1 MREKIK
7 RTRRLLE
14 VQRKL
19 LLTDRQELAALRDLL
34 LQAKDEEAQ
43 VLSFLNSERSALIP
57 PQFLVRRVASSTL
70 KIRDCENLLQAQTE
84 KTLDQARKEQLVK
97 KKLDAE
103 NIMLSRE
110 DLKQALQIT
119 IDAYLSSSVKQG

>member
-1 MREKIK
+1 MRKKIK

-19 LLTDRQELAALRDLL
+19 LSTDRLELAVLRDSLV
-34 LQAKDEEAQ
+34 QAKEDEAQ
-43 VLSFLNSERSALIP
+43 VLSFLNSDRSALIP
-57 PQFLVRRVASSTL
+57 PQFLVRRVASSTIR
-70 KIRDCENLLQAQTE
+70 IRDCEKLLQAQTE

-97 KKLDAE
+97 KKLDSE

>member
-19 LLTDRQELAALRDLL
+19 LLTDRQELAALRDSL
-34 LQAKDEEAQ
+34 LQAKEEEAQ
-43 VLSFLNSERSALIP
+43 VFSFLTSERSAPIP
-57 PQFLVRRVASSTL
+57 PEFLLRRVTLSML

-97 KKLDAE
+97 KKLDLE
-103 NIMLSRE
+103 NVILSRE

>member
-19 LLTDRQELAALRDLL
+19 LLSDRQELAALRDSL
-34 LQAKDEEAQ
+34 LQAKEEEAQ

-57 PQFLVRRVASSTL
+57 PQFLVRRVTSSML

-97 KKLDAE
+97 KKLESE

-110 DLKQALQIT
+110 DLEAGAA
-119 IDAYLSSSVKQG
+119 DND